1 MPPIGVNK
9 TEKVP
14 SKAFYFTEEDQ
25 RVSFSAADGEGKK
38 KNLTITPL
46 YSGGPVRHWW
56 FGDVIIDLESTSFR
70 GRKFPVL
77 RDHDTDRILGF
88 SGRPEIVADDT
99 GKKSIHLTNVT
110 LVDTEDT
117 QKVVQLGD
125 EGFPFQAS
133 ISIRPTKIQRLE
145 EGEEAQVNG
154 FTVKGPIAIWRN
166 NIYKEGSVCVF
177 GVDSNTAT
185 TVFSEQ
191 EVAEMPKVDFS
202 YIEEGNE
209 HQPKPEEKA
218 MPFDP
223 SQFKDD
229 PAFAAFVDAT
239 KKEVTDTAAAEV
251 AGLKADLAEKD
262 KTIGELSASKTE
274 LSGRL
279 DTVEKTMAKFAAQ
292 AQEKDLVAASSAIV
306 SKMMAEAEF
315 SDYQEGKVTPVL
327 PHYSQFVKEGVLDEA
342 GFSAAVKKDIDEWKA
357 VFSKSGSSEGRV
369 QGAGSAPAVFAGQS
383 GGTDKANFFDPE
395 AQAKRMAAF
404 MGYEEPASKDN
415 SAA

>member
-1 MPPIGVNK
+1 MSR
-9 TEKVP
+9 TERRKEEQVP

-38 KNLTITPL
+38 KNLSITPL

-70 GRKFPVL
+70 GRRFPVL

-88 SGRPEIVADDT
+88 SGRPEIVAADD

-191 EVAEMPKVDFS
+191 EVAEMPKVNFS

-229 PAFAAFVDAT
+229 PAFAAFVDST
-239 KKEVTDTAAAEV
+239 KKEVLDAASAETTT
-251 AGLKADLAEKD
+251 LKAELADKD
-262 KTIGELSASKTE
+262 KQIGELSASKTE

-279 DTVEKTMAKFAAQ
+279 DGVEKSLAKLSAQ
-292 AQEKDLVAASSAIV
+292 AQEKDLVSESGAIV
-306 SKMMAEAEF
+306 TKALADAGF
-315 SDYQEGKVTPVL
+315 SEYQEGKVKGVL
-327 PHYSQFVKEGVLDEA
+327 PAYSQFVKEGVLDTAAFSEA
-342 GFSAAVKKDIDEWKA
+342 IKKDIEEWKTI
-357 VFSKSGSSEGRV
+357 FSKSSGDSRV
-369 QGAGSAPAVFAGQS
+369 QGAGSTPAMFAGQS
-383 GGTDKANFFDPE
+383 GGTDKGSFFDPE
-395 AQAKRMAAF
+395 AQAKRMAGF
-404 MGYEEPASKDN
+404 MGYQEDKD
-415 SAA
+415 SAAQ